1 MLSGPQLVALP
12 LGDHQVL
19 PGQLGQGPLDLPE
32 GEPQPLGQGAGGG
45 GDVVG
50 EVFQNLLPGE
60 FLPGKGPVGE
70 GEGEVGA
77 LCVGG
82 LGQYR
87 GLPPLLGPEG
97 IDPPQPPPGA
107 GGQLQQGEE
116 GHQPPVSRVASGA
129 LAGLVRVHPQQAA
142 VGHGELPRRAEN
154 GPPRLK

>member
-70 GEGEVGA
+70 GEIRIDPGIMLPGPDAPTPEPLPITPLPGFGEEKPA
-77 LCVGG
+77 
-82 LGQYR
+82 
-87 GLPPLLGPEG
+87 PEEEAPLLPLG
-97 IDPPQPPPGA
+97 
-107 GGQLQQGEE
+107 
-116 GHQPPVSRVASGA
+116 
-129 LAGLVRVHPQQAA
+129 
-142 VGHGELPRRAEN
+142 
-154 GPPRLK
+154 